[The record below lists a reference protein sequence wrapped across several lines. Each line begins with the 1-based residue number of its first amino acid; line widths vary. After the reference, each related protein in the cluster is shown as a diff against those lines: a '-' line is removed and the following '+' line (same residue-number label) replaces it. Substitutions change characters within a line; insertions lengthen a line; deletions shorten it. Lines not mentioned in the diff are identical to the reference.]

1 MSESD
6 MIDPVSAIGMATA
19 AYRGIKAAVS
29 TGKEL
34 HDMASTLQQ
43 WAGAMSDLDFAH
55 KQAENPPMFK
65 KLFGASQIEQNA
77 LEVWGH
83 KQKAKEMREEMR
95 SHISFFYGPSAW
107 DEIVAIEA
115 KMRKERRE
123 AVYAAEERKQ
133 AILEWVVGLTAGAV
147 GLAILGA
154 VIYFIGLTNGSW

>member
-1 MSESD
+1 
-6 MIDPVSAIGMATA
+6 MIDPVTAIGLATTT
-19 AYRGIKAAVS
+19 YNGIKKAVS

-34 HDMASTLQQ
+34 HDMAGTLQQ

-55 KQAENPPMFK
+55 KQAQNPPMFK

-83 KQKAKEMREEMR
+83 KNKAKEMREEMR
-95 SHISFFYGPSAW
+95 KHISFYYGPSAW

-115 KMRKERRE
+115 KMRKERKE

-133 AILEWVVGLTAGAV
+133 QIMEILMGV
-147 GLAILGA
+147 GLAVVVTGVIVLG
-154 VIYFIGLTNGSW
+154 IYIIGLGQGKW

>member
-1 MSESD
+1 

-34 HDMASTLQQ
+34 HDMAGTLQQ

-65 KLFGASQIEQNA
+65 KLFGSSQIEQNA

-95 SHISFFYGPSAW
+95 NHISFYYGPSAW

-133 AILEWVVGLTAGAV
+133 AIIEWIIGIAIAGAAV
-147 GLAILGA
+147 LILS
-154 VIYFIGLTNGSW
+154 IIFYFIGAGQGKW